1 MNILFRCDGSV
12 EIGMGHVVRCLA
24 LANELKDKYDCNITF
39 AMRKLDLGN
48 KKVLESFSVI
58 TANSEDIKLN
68 YVDWL
73 TKSILDTKTEIL
85 ILDVRDGLLSSD
97 LKKIKIETGVKLV
110 TIDDPEE
117 KRLEVD
123 LAFYP
128 PVPQVK
134 EMNWTNF
141 KGKLYSDW
149 KYVILRKEFLNS
161 ISSPENDFT
170 NIFVSM
176 GATDPKNMTNL
187 VVDSL
192 NNISYP
198 FHVNIVIGEGYMFR
212 DELIEKLENISFD
225 YDLLINPRNIAKV
238 MSKSNFAV
246 ISFGQT
252 AYELTCLGVPAIHVC
267 LSEDHKKSS
276 SLFEQTGVG
285 MTAGIYNQI
294 SQDDLSNKILLLLE
308 KKKLLNKMKSKADS
322 IVISGVEEISKLI
335 LKLNK

>member
-198 FHVNIVIGEGYMFR
+198 I
-212 DELIEKLENISFD
+212 
-225 YDLLINPRNIAKV
+225 LLI
-238 MSKSNFAV
+238 
-246 ISFGQT
+246 
-252 AYELTCLGVPAIHVC
+252 H
-267 LSEDHKKSS
+267 
-276 SLFEQTGVG
+276 
-285 MTAGIYNQI
+285 
-294 SQDDLSNKILLLLE
+294 
-308 KKKLLNKMKSKADS
+308 
-322 IVISGVEEISKLI
+322 
-335 LKLNK
+335 

>member
-68 YVDWL
+68 YADWL

-97 LKKIKIETGVKLV
+97 LKKIKKETGIKLV

-134 EMNWTNF
+134 QMNWTNF

-176 GATDPKNMTNL
+176 
-187 VVDSL
+187 VQ
-192 NNISYP
+192 
-198 FHVNIVIGEGYMFR
+198 
-212 DELIEKLENISFD
+212 
-225 YDLLINPRNIAKV
+225 
-238 MSKSNFAV
+238 
-246 ISFGQT
+246 QT
-252 AYELTCLGVPAIHVC
+252 QKT
-267 LSEDHKKSS
+267 
-276 SLFEQTGVG
+276 
-285 MTAGIYNQI
+285 
-294 SQDDLSNKILLLLE
+294 
-308 KKKLLNKMKSKADS
+308 
-322 IVISGVEEISKLI
+322 
-335 LKLNK
+335 

>member
-198 FHVNIVIGEGYMFR
+198 I
-212 DELIEKLENISFD
+212 
-225 YDLLINPRNIAKV
+225 LLITSLEIFCT
-238 MSKSNFAV
+238 SK
-246 ISFGQT
+246 
-252 AYELTCLGVPAIHVC
+252 
-267 LSEDHKKSS
+267 
-276 SLFEQTGVG
+276 
-285 MTAGIYNQI
+285 
-294 SQDDLSNKILLLLE
+294 
-308 KKKLLNKMKSKADS
+308 
-322 IVISGVEEISKLI
+322 
-335 LKLNK
+335 